1 MGSLK
6 NTIRALKNQVGQNYV
21 TLKLHD
27 GSTVQFP
34 EDSWKE
40 NFGRNADRLNAYYRG
55 EPIPDPHPFGVALLS
70 ARNLGEFLAKAAE
83 SQRVLENYLEKG
95 RLHMG

>member
-6 NTIRALKNQVGQNYV
+6 ATIRALKNQVGQNYI

-27 GSTVQFP
+27 GSTLQFP
-34 EDSWKE
+34 EDSWAE
-40 NFGRNADRLNAYYRG
+40 NFGVNAERLNAFYRG
-55 EPIPDPHPFGVALLS
+55 EPVPDPHPFGVALLS
-70 ARNLGEFLAKAAE
+70 ARNLGDFLATAAE
-83 SQRVLENYLEKG
+83 KQRQLENYFEHG

>member
-6 NTIRALKNQVGQNYV
+6 NTIRALKNQVGQNYI

-34 EDSWKE
+34 ENSWAE
-40 NFGRNADRLNAYYRG
+40 NYGVNAERLNAFYRG
-55 EPIPDPHPFGVALLS
+55 EPVPDPHPFGVALLS
-70 ARNLGEFLAKAAE
+70 ARNLGDFLAKAAE
-83 SQRVLENYLEKG
+83 KQRLLENQLERG